1 MKQWA
6 EYRRRQME
14 DVGATEL
21 AEMFQL
27 VIKICELEEELKAAE
42 DSDGW

>member
-6 EYRRRQME
+6 KERRRQME
-14 DVGATEL
+14 AAGAKEL
-21 AEMFQL
+21 AEVFTL
-27 VIKICELEEELKAAE
+27 VIKICELEEELKATQ